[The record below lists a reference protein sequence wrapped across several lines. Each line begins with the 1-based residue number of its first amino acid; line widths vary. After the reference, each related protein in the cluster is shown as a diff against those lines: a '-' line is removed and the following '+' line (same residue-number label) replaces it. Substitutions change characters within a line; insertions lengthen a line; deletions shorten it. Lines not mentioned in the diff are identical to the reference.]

1 MERRAGN
8 ANVVDF
14 PPPLTEGEKEWDRRL
29 TTELRA
35 HLPEDRAEA
44 QEVLTIV
51 KEVIA
56 KRSSGER
63 AWKSAQQAAYL
74 VSMFPED
81 YRAVRRIISL
91 LGEDGA

>member
-1 MERRAGN
+1 MERRADN

-35 HLPEDRAEA
+35 HLPDDPVEA

-51 KEVIA
+51 KEVII
-56 KRSSGER
+56 KRSSGGR
-63 AWKSAQQAAYL
+63 AWKHAQQAAYL

-81 YRAVRRIISL
+81 YRAARRIVSL
-91 LGEDGA
+91 LDGDGV